1 MPNPRNMV
9 KVVDLFSGV
18 GGFSLGAAR
27 AGFRVALAVDNDD
40 IMVGTYSAN
49 FPGTQILPKDVSTL
63 THEEILQAAGIGGQ
77 ERFGVIAGP
86 PCQGMSCMG
95 KMDPDDPRNRL
106 FLRPFRFVKEAN
118 PSFFVVETV
127 PGILSDRFS
136 KLRKKALG
144 MIPKQ
149 YARISGVLVRACDCG
164 VPTYRRRVFFAGYIP
179 AHFRS
184 PPAKDLG
191 VEPCAIKNLM
201 TAGKAFYGLPHN
213 VEIVGATGDD
223 DEGFRKIKK
232 RPPDQWNGF
241 YSRIYADIPPG
252 VGDNLAIE
260 MCEGG
265 FVSGIVAT
273 EHSKKV
279 IRRYKSLLPGT
290 RDAISK
296 AARLHHNRPAPT
308 IRAGTGSDMG
318 RFQAVRP
325 VHYRRPRVITPREA
339 ARIQGFPDWFVF
351 HKTKWHSF
359 RQIGNSV
366 SPFVAEQILR
376 QFRQG
381 IKLRRSAGGKS
392 STD

>member
-1 MPNPRNMV
+1 MSISNAMV

-27 AGFRVALAVDNDD
+27 AGFRVALAVDNDSV
-40 IMVGTYSAN
+40 MVGTYSAN
-49 FPGTQILPKDVSTL
+49 FPDTQILPTDISTL
-63 THEEILQAAGIGGQ
+63 THKKILQAAGIDGR
-77 ERFGVIAGP
+77 ERFGIIAGP
-86 PCQGMSCMG
+86 PCQGISCMG

-106 FLRPFRFVKEAN
+106 FLRPFQLLRGAT

-136 KLRKKALG
+136 KLREQALD

-149 YARISGVLVRACDCG
+149 YTRISGVLVRACDCG

-179 AHFRS
+179 AHFTH
-184 PPAKDLG
+184 PPAEDLG
-191 VEPCAIKNLM
+191 VEPCAAEHLM
-201 TAGKAFYGLPHN
+201 TAGQALYGLPHN
-213 VEIVGATGDD
+213 VELANATDD
-223 DEGFRKIKK
+223 GGFRKIK
-232 RPPDQWNGF
+232 RHPPDQWDGF
-241 YSRIYADIPPG
+241 YSRIYADIPSG
-252 VGDNLAIE
+252 IGDHFAIK
-260 MCEGG
+260 MCGEG

-273 EHSKKV
+273 KHSERV
-279 IRRYKSLLPGT
+279 VGRYKALIPGK
-290 RDAISK
+290 RDAISR
-296 AARLHHNRPAPT
+296 AARLRHDRPAPT

-325 VHYRRPRVITPREA
+325 VHYRCPRVITPREA

-381 IKLRRSAGGKS
+381 IKPRRAA
-392 STD
+392 